1 MDNKEFIKLI
11 NISSRIDTDILIS
24 QLEAAGIVCMVKTP
38 GAGDYLNILGYGS
51 ALGQDIYV
59 TRDDYETAI
68 KIAEEYKTSDIK
80 DLGSIRRIRQIFAIL
95 VLLGYIFGIVMSIL
109 N

>member
-11 NISSRIDTDILIS
+11 NISSRIDTEILIS
-24 QLEAAGIVCMVKTP
+24 QLQVAGIECMIKTP

-59 TRDDYETAI
+59 TREDYEMAVEI
-68 KIAEEYKTSDIK
+68 AKDFKISDSK
-80 DLGSIRRIRQIFAIL
+80 ELGHIRRIRQIFAIL
-95 VLLGYIFGIVMSIL
+95 ILLNLLVGFVMSLIR
-109 N
+109 